1 MPSMGRR
8 SFLKRLAA
16 VTIGTAAA
24 GVSVQILMPQ
34 THAAEDVERFDEVYK
49 GRRIKG
55 VGVPRTSAGASTQE
69 PQLSIDGVD
78 LHVMTNADGTYVT
91 ALNHY
96 QSFPTLREAAQA
108 AVDDLAGAALRP
120 MPHHV

>member
-1 MPSMGRR
+1 MPNLDRR
-8 SFLKRLAA
+8 SFLKRLTA
-16 VTIGTAAA
+16 VAIGTAAA
-24 GVSVQILMPQ
+24 GVSVQLLMPQ
-34 THAAEDVERFDEVYK
+34 SYAADDAERFDEIYE

-55 VGVPRTSAGASTQE
+55 VGVARSGADTSTPE

-78 LHVMTNADGTYVT
+78 LHTMTNADGTYVT

-108 AVDDLAGAALRP
+108 AVDDLQGTALKP
-120 MPHHV
+120 MPHHI